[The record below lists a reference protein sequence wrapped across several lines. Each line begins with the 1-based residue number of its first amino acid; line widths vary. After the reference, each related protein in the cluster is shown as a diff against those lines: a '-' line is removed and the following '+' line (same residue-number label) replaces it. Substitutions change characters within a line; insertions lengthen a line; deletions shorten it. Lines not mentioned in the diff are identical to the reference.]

1 MTPLRFLAVLHGLQK
16 LWCFCRRTGEDLEIS
31 VCYGSFE
38 RSLWP
43 EALLTFVSAFSASQ
57 EAKVKALLLELVVAL
72 LMENYVFV
80 SSESGVLLR

>member
-1 MTPLRFLAVLHGLQK
+1 
-16 LWCFCRRTGEDLEIS
+16 
-31 VCYGSFE
+31 
-38 RSLWP
+38 
-43 EALLTFVSAFSASQ
+43 LTLVSAFSASQ